1 MIKSSGS
8 VNLPET
14 EPLDSK
20 RSVRYFFG
28 LAERA
33 IWLRSRR
40 KVTEVAV
47 TEELISFASKQDML
61 VKSKQFWN
69 PDKTQFWIDSGVPP
83 VIDRREP

>member
-1 MIKSSGS
+1 M
-8 VNLPET
+8 
-14 EPLDSK
+14 
-20 RSVRYFFG
+20 
-28 LAERA
+28 
-33 IWLRSRR
+33 RSRR

-69 PDKTQFWIDSGVPP
+69 PDKTQFWIDSGIPP